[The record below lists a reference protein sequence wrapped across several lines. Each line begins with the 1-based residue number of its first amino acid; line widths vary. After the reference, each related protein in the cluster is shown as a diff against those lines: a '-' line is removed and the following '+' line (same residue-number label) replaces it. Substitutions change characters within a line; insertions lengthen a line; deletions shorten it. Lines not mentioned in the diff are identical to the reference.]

1 MNLSS
6 RLVCVHGVVND
17 TRVYLQLQAAGCTKP
32 RRSPARGGKAKGH
45 GARAYLPRAGAGAL
59 RTATPGVRSAVCR
72 AVRVAGVYGV
82 LTQTALQRSRGEHR
96 NKVQ

>member
-1 MNLSS
+1 MNLWS

-45 GARAYLPRAGAGAL
+45 GARAYQGQGPGLSAL
-59 RTATPGVRSAVCR
+59 RLRVCGLR
-72 AVRVAGVYGV
+72 CAAPCGSRHAGVYFTQYGV
-82 LTQTALQRSRGEHR
+82 LSCELC
-96 NKVQ
+96 